1 LDLKNPNIVLK
12 RLWDLY
18 QQSPKNQK
26 PEFFPSKN
34 YNINRIKDH
43 SDLPPFVT

>member
-1 LDLKNPNIVLK
+1 LNKLDLKNPNIVLK

-26 PEFFPSKN
+26 P
-34 YNINRIKDH
+34 
-43 SDLPPFVT
+43 